1 MNQSTEMLKAATSFA
16 LFWGK
21 GNDDY
26 VLWETLGDTEHNIN
40 NEFKPP
46 ETENVINPDFD
57 FSTENLSKFFFQH
70 VFPSTVGHAKII
82 DKYLSDKH
90 VPYFETVKNDKI
102 VFHDPDDAD
111 PDWTVKNC
119 YLLLIAVATMWRMA
133 LKIYG
138 NEVELVILDIF
149 LILESS

>member
-1 MNQSTEMLKAATSFA
+1 MIANKQKLTPATKSQKEFMNQSTEMLKAATSFA

-90 VPYFETVKNDKI
+90 APYFETVKMIKLFFMI
-102 VFHDPDDAD
+102 LMML
-111 PDWTVKNC
+111 TLTGQLKT
-119 YLLLIAVATMWRMA
+119 AT
-133 LKIYG
+133 
-138 NEVELVILDIF
+138 F
-149 LILESS
+149 C